1 MEDSSMA
8 TAAPDLATEQGYLA
22 SALRLLVDAAF
33 VRDGTRIGYAEVSRH
48 LSGTKLSRSRWN
60 YMMNGQRLVTDSS
73 VRQAL
78 ADYFGVQP
86 HHLTPEGR
94 LELLGVLDSDLPG
107 ILRYR
112 LEKVRAVAERQAAG
126 VGSPA
131 VDNAVTY
138 LDALLKEGSSG
149 IEDLLS
155 SGASAAGSG

>member
-1 MEDSSMA
+1 MT
-8 TAAPDLATEQGYLA
+8 TAAPGLATAQDHLA
-22 SALRLLVDAAF
+22 SALGLLIDAAF
-33 VRDGTRIGYAEVSRH
+33 VREGTRVGYAEVSRH

-94 LELLGVLDSDLPG
+94 LELLGLLDSDLPG
-107 ILRYR
+107 ILRHR
-112 LEKVRAVAERQAAG
+112 LEKVLAFAGRQAAG

-131 VDNAVTY
+131 IDNAVTY
-138 LDALLKEGSSG
+138 LDALLEDGSSG
-149 IEDLLS
+149 IEQLLS
-155 SGASAAGSG
+155 GGASAAGSG

>member
-1 MEDSSMA
+1 MT
-8 TAAPDLATEQGYLA
+8 TAAPGLATEQDSLA
-22 SALRLLVDAAF
+22 SALGLLIDAAF
-33 VRDGTRIGYAEVSRH
+33 VRDGTRVGYAEVSRH

-86 HHLTPEGR
+86 HLLTTEGR
-94 LELLGVLDSDLPG
+94 LELLGLLDSELPG
-107 ILRYR
+107 ILRHR
-112 LEKVRAVAERQAAG
+112 LEKVRAFAGRQAAG

-131 VDNAVTY
+131 IDNAVTY
-138 LDALLKEGSSG
+138 LDALLEDGSSG

-155 SGASAAGSG
+155 GGASAAGTG